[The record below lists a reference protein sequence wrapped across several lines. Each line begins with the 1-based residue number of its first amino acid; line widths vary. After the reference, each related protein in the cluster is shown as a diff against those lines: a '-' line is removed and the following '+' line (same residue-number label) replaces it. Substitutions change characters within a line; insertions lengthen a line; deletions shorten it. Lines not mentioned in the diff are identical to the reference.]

1 MQPEYV
7 MQFTQK
13 HVTSCFFTTVQYTGT
28 PMYRI
33 LHTHTHHNMEL
44 T

>member
-1 MQPEYV
+1 

-13 HVTSCFFTTVQYTGT
+13 HVTSCFFTLVQYTGT
-28 PMYRI
+28 LMYRI
-33 LHTHTHHNMEL
+33 LHTYAHTYHNMEL